1 MTEPDDYHM
10 VLLER
15 LQTWLAFSKLNPDRP
30 ALLEH
35 MGMTVDEFIEWRQTG
50 IPPEEGK

>member
-1 MTEPDDYHM
+1 MTDDEDHL

-15 LQTWLAFSKLNPDRP
+15 LNTWLDFSKHNPDRP
-30 ALLEH
+30 HLLDH

-50 IPPEEGK
+50 KPPREGV

>member
-1 MTEPDDYHM
+1 MTEPGDYHM

-15 LQTWLAFSKLNPDRP
+15 LQNPDRP

-50 IPPEEGK
+50 LPPKEGK